1 MDSVDRKLFSF
12 QTLASFSVL
21 CFWLLILFL
30 IIRKQFWDDSRQK
43 RWKSKNWE
51 ISRRAQVRPGHE
63 WGAEKDNLFC
73 LSWKKANYIFRY
85 YTVPCHNFSPKK
97 EKSNLRQ
104 RAAAVKLINLWC
116 FLWSFSSSTAWIFS
130 RKYKLFEGPFLICFE
145 LFICKAVKIW
155 VIKRS
160 EKWSRMW
167 NWWLPWC
174 CLVLS

>member
-1 MDSVDRKLFSF
+1 MLLASNSLSNYQKTVLRWQQTEEVGKQKQRKL
-12 QTLASFSVL
+12 QTSASPTGTWMR
-21 CFWLLILFL
+21 CRKRLF
-30 IIRKQFWDDSRQK
+30 
-43 RWKSKNWE
+43 
-51 ISRRAQVRPGHE
+51 
-63 WGAEKDNLFC
+63 NLFAWVEKGK
-73 LSWKKANYIFRY
+73 LHIQILH
-85 YTVPCHNFSPKK
+85 VPCHNFSPKK

-116 FLWSFSSSTAWIFS
+116 FLWSFSSFSSTAWIFS

-160 EKWSRMW
+160 EKWSRMR

-174 CLVLS
+174 CCCCLVLS